1 MIIFLLFKPVMAVKD
16 AVFKSATMSDVVLP
30 RMAGAV
36 ESLDSLAC
44 DRLDTLNAA
53 VPAISEPTPQLLQTT
68 RKAASGYWAAL
79 ENYFASFTVA
89 QVCNIRR
96 FLTWNFKIC
105 KTSLCS

>member
-16 AVFKSATMSDVVLP
+16 AVFKSTTMSDVVLP

-44 DRLDTLNAA
+44 DRLDTLKAA

-96 FLTWNFKIC
+96 FFDLE
-105 KTSLCS
+105 L